1 LKPTHRYVQFLWVL
15 VVFAAVG
22 ACSRSEPTPTT
33 SPTLEASPTLMPTST
48 PEPAGTPLPRITI
61 VPSATRFQPTVM
73 DNDSVVTQSAVDTEQ
88 TLSTPTPPLT
98 PTAGGAK
105 PTDTPTLNAT
115 PTLPQSPLPTPTL
128 PGSPLAT
135 QSSMES
141 PLSPPPTN
149 TPPSNTATPTVA
161 TAAEAGTETATAT
174 PTTTGGSPATVTPT
188 HTSEPPFTE
197 GDWHFENLFTY
208 FDEDHLEFYV
218 QGEVFNDTQE
228 YMSITSLWPFILDD
242 AGEPVT
248 SEADVSAI
256 SKDYA
261 ELRKIVR
268 LAPAQGLAFS
278 FLVDVPSDIS
288 VEDNFDFVFVAE
300 LADEGR
306 EDLDI
311 VEDDYDE
318 SDWPNSL
325 YVYGV
330 YDNSGANLSTTVA
343 IVVTLYGDYDEVLGV
358 GWSYESGGDFLEA
371 GEHDFELKV
380 QMWEGLGDLR
390 LELFWYKVQVFGY

>member
-1 LKPTHRYVQFLWVL
+1 MKPTHRYVQLLWVL

-22 ACSRSEPTPTT
+22 ACSRSEPTPTA
-33 SPTLEASPTLMPTST
+33 SATLEASPTLMPTST

-61 VPSATRFQPTVM
+61 VPSATRLPPTAM
-73 DNDSVVTQSAVDTEQ
+73 ENDSAVTQSAVDTEQ
-88 TLSTPTPPLT
+88 SLSTPTPPLT

-105 PTDTPTLNAT
+105 LTDTPTLNAT

-128 PGSPLAT
+128 PGSPLPT

-149 TPPSNTATPTVA
+149 TPPSNTATPPVDA
-161 TAAEAGTETATAT
+161 TAETGTETATAT
-174 PTTTGGSPATVTPT
+174 PTSAGDPSATLTPT
-188 HTSEPPFTE
+188 STSEPAFTE
-197 GDWHFENLFTY
+197 GDWHLENLFTY

-228 YMSITSLWPFILDD
+228 NMRITSLWPFILDS

-261 ELRKIVR
+261 QLREIVP
-268 LAPAQGLAFS
+268 LAPEQGLAFS
-278 FLVDVPSDIS
+278 FLVDVPSDVS

-300 LADEGR
+300 PADEGR
-306 EDLDI
+306 DDLDI
-311 VEDDYDE
+311 VEDDYDDL
-318 SDWPNSL
+318 DWPNSL

-330 YDNSGANLSTTVA
+330 YDNAGDDLSTTVA

-358 GWSYESGGDFLEA
+358 GWSYESGGDFLKA

-380 QMWEGLGDLR
+380 QMWDGLEDPG